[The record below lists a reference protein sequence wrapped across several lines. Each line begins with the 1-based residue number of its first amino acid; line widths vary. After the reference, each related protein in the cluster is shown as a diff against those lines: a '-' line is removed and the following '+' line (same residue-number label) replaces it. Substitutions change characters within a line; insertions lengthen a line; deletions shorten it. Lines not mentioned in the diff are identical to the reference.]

1 MKMDMQY
8 LILYSCSII
17 MVMSHNETGHKNNP
31 QKNMMKLYIS
41 LTMFNLLL
49 VKVYKTLLNNFIHYD
64 MSNNNKKN
72 CFFYCQY
79 CVFCINYFM

>member
-41 LTMFNLLL
+41 LTCCWL
-49 VKVYKTLLNNFIHYD
+49 KFIKL
-64 MSNNNKKN
+64 S
-72 CFFYCQY
+72 
-79 CVFCINYFM
+79 

>member
-8 LILYSCSII
+8 LILYSCSFI
-17 MVMSHNETGHKNNP
+17 MIMSHNETGHKNNP

-49 VKVYKTLLNNFIHYD
+49 VKVYKTLLNNFIHCD

-72 CFFYCQY
+72 LFFLLSVLCFLY
-79 CVFCINYFM
+79 